1 MASIF
6 TKIVRGEIPCH
17 RVYEDDRHLAFLD
30 IRPFVEGHTLV
41 IPKREVDSIFELE
54 EAEFAALWVVA
65 RKVARHLRER
75 IRCKRICVGVW
86 GFEVHHAHIHLVP
99 CASMSDFPPPA
110 PRPADAAALAKL
122 AAGLRF

>member
-41 IPKREVDSIFELE
+41 IPKREVDWIFDLE
-54 EAEFAALWVVA
+54 EAELAALWVAA
-65 RKVARHLRER
+65 RKVARHLQER
-75 IRCKRICVGVW
+75 LARRVCVGVW
-86 GFEVHHAHIHLVP
+86 GFEVRHAHVHLIP
-99 CASMSDFPPPA
+99 CATMRDFPPPPPKA
-110 PRPADAAALAKL
+110 ADAETLAKL
-122 AAGLRF
+122 AARLRF